1 MRFSERDQIMLNVSA
16 LMNFIQIPLDI
27 RMRWRYGSLLVF
39 LLLSLKFT
47 SGDQDIRPNFLLI
60 MVDDLGIGDIGCYGN
75 DTIRTPNI
83 DKLARDGVKLTH
95 HLSAAPL
102 CTPSRT
108 AFMTGRYAL
117 RSGLGSTGR
126 VQVILFLG
134 GSGGL
139 PPHEITFAKLLQK
152 QGYNTG
158 IVGKWHL
165 GVNCENRNDLCHH
178 PNNHGF
184 NFFYGLPF
192 TNFNDCKPGEE
203 SDVLADVQQR
213 LLEISCVVA
222 FAFLTAFMIRAVGL
236 MEVSVRL
243 LILLS
248 VLSLLVF
255 SLWYVPFKHLRTW
268 NCIIMRNS
276 EVVEQPMNLQ
286 TLNKRLMSEAEQFVE
301 RNRDGPFLLFFSL
314 VHVHTPLFVS
324 ESFSGKSKHGLYG
337 DNVEEVDWMVGQMVK
352 TVERLELTN
361 KTMMYFTSD
370 HGGYIEDSDAGGQK
384 GGWNGVY
391 RGGKAM
397 GGWEGGIRVP
407 GIFHWPGRLTAGK
420 EISEPT
426 SLMDVYPTLV
436 KLAGGEPPHDRILD
450 GHDLMPLLE
459 GQSNRSQH
467 EFMFHY
473 CGMYLNA
480 VRWHPADS
488 DSVFK
493 VHYFTPNFSPP
504 GAIGCYDIKICMC
517 HRDYVT
523 YHDPPLMFDLSRDPS
538 ESHLLTPDTEPR
550 YTEVLERVKSAV
562 IEHRKTLKPAE
573 KQLTWANVMW
583 KPWLQPCCG
592 NFPFCSCSEDHMT
605 SAQTS

>member
-1 MRFSERDQIMLNVSA
+1 MMRVMFLRSRLCVV
-16 LMNFIQIPLDI
+16 
-27 RMRWRYGSLLVF
+27 GLLIFV
-39 LLLSLKFT
+39 LSSPNLT
-47 SGDQDIRPNFLLI
+47 SGDHDIRPNFVLI

-83 DKLARDGVKLTH
+83 DRLAADGVKLTQH
-95 HLSAAPL
+95 ISAAPL

-139 PPHEITFAKLLQK
+139 PPNETTFAKLLQK
-152 QGYNTG
+152 QGYTTG

-165 GVNCENRNDLCHH
+165 GVNCESRHDHCHH

-184 NFFYGLPF
+184 TFFYGLPF
-192 TNFNDCKPGEE
+192 TNFNDCKAGEDTDIL
-203 SDVLADVQQR
+203 SDVQTQLRQMCVLLTLA
-213 LLEISCVVA
+213 CVTLCA
-222 FAFLTAFMIRAVGL
+222 LRCVGL

-243 LILLS
+243 LLS
-248 VLSLLVF
+248 LTVLSLLVF
-255 SLWYVPFKHLRTW
+255 LLWYVPFQHLRIW
-268 NCIIMRNS
+268 NCIVMRDG
-276 EVVEQPMNLQ
+276 EVVEQPLNLR
-286 TLNKRLMSEAEQFVE
+286 TLNQRLMSEAERFVE
-301 RNRDGPFLLFFSL
+301 RERHGPFLLFLSL
-314 VHVHTPLFVS
+314 AHVHTPLFVS
-324 ESFSGKSKHGLYG
+324 EVFAGKSKHGLYG
-337 DNVEEVDWMVGQMVK
+337 DNVEEVDEMVGRMME
-352 TVERLELTN
+352 TVERLDLTN
-361 KTMMYFTSD
+361 NTMMYFTSD
-370 HGGYIEDSDAGGQK
+370 HGGHIEDSDEQGQK

-407 GIFHWPGRLTAGK
+407 GIFRWPGRLSAGK

-436 KLAGGEPPHDRILD
+436 KLAGGDLPHDRILD

-459 GQSNRSQH
+459 GRTDRSVH

-473 CGMYLNA
+473 CGVYLNA
-480 VRWHPADS
+480 VRWHPNNS

-493 VHYFTPNFSPP
+493 VHFSTPKFSPP
-504 GAIGCYDIKICMC
+504 GAIGCYDTKICFC
-517 HRDYVT
+517 HGEHLT
-523 YHDPPLMFDLSRDPS
+523 HHDPPLVFDLSRDPS
-538 ESHLLTPDTEPR
+538 ESRRLTHETEARFSEVLMRVERAVKEHRSTLTPVEN
-550 YTEVLERVKSAV
+550 
-562 IEHRKTLKPAE
+562 
-573 KQLTWANVMW
+573 QLTWKHVLW

-592 NFPFCSCSEDHMT
+592 TFPFCSCSEDHT
-605 SAQTS
+605 AA

>member
-1 MRFSERDQIMLNVSA
+1 
-16 LMNFIQIPLDI
+16 MNFIQIPLDMM
-27 RMRWRYGSLLVF
+27 MRWRYVSLLVF
-39 LLLSLKFT
+39 LLLNLNFT
-47 SGDQDIRPNFLLI
+47 SGDHDVRPNFLLI

-203 SDVLADVQQR
+203 SDVLLDVQQR
-213 LLEISCVVA
+213 LWEIFCVVA
-222 FAFLTAFMIRAVGL
+222 LAFLTTFIIRALGL
-236 MEVSVRL
+236 MEVSVIL
-243 LILLS
+243 LIVLFILS
-248 VLSLLVF
+248 VLVF
-255 SLWYVPFKHLRTW
+255 SVWYVPFKHLQTW

-352 TVERLELTN
+352 TIERLELTN

-370 HGGYIEDSDAGGQK
+370 HGGHIEDSDAGGQK

-459 GQSNRSQH
+459 GQSSRSQH

-493 VHYFTPNFSPP
+493 VHYFTPKFSPP

-538 ESHLLTPDTEPR
+538 ESHRLTPDTEPR

-562 IEHRKTLKPAE
+562 TEHRKTLKPAE
-573 KQLTWANVMW
+573 KQLTWANVLW
-583 KPWLQPCCG
+583 NPLLQPCCG
-592 NFPFCSCSEDHMT
+592 YFPFCSCSEDHMT

>member
-1 MRFSERDQIMLNVSA
+1 M
-16 LMNFIQIPLDI
+16 
-27 RMRWRYGSLLVF
+27 
-39 LLLSLKFT
+39 
-47 SGDQDIRPNFLLI
+47 
-60 MVDDLGIGDIGCYGN
+60 
-75 DTIRTPNI
+75 
-83 DKLARDGVKLTH
+83 
-95 HLSAAPL
+95 
-102 CTPSRT
+102 
-108 AFMTGRYAL
+108 
-117 RSGLGSTGR
+117 
-126 VQVILFLG
+126 
-134 GSGGL
+134 
-139 PPHEITFAKLLQK
+139 
-152 QGYNTG
+152 
-158 IVGKWHL
+158 
-165 GVNCENRNDLCHH
+165 
-178 PNNHGF
+178 
-184 NFFYGLPF
+184 
-192 TNFNDCKPGEE
+192 
-203 SDVLADVQQR
+203 
-213 LLEISCVVA
+213 
-222 FAFLTAFMIRAVGL
+222 
-236 MEVSVRL
+236 
-243 LILLS
+243 
-248 VLSLLVF
+248 
-255 SLWYVPFKHLRTW
+255 
-268 NCIIMRNS
+268 
-276 EVVEQPMNLQ
+276 
-286 TLNKRLMSEAEQFVE
+286 
-301 RNRDGPFLLFFSL
+301 
-314 VHVHTPLFVS
+314 S

-517 HRDYVT
+517 HGDYVT

-538 ESHLLTPDTEPR
+538 ESQLLTPDTEPR